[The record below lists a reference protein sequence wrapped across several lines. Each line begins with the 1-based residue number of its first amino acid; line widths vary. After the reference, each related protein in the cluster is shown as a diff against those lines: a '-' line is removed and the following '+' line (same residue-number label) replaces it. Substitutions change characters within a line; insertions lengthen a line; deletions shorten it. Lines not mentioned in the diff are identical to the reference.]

1 MSVQPVMHNISTN
14 DGRKRCSFSVEN
26 ERVGLVDVQVK
37 EYNLEQD
44 RFRTEIFDSKKQLLG
59 YDFFDMPK
67 ADSMF
72 EYDITVLPEHRGKGL
87 GELMRLT
94 SIAQM
99 LENNVDEMDLYSKS
113 TAIYFHAKHGFEPN
127 IRSFDQRRSSLEAV
141 VANKMVEGDVFVPKA
156 EKILKAVE
164 SPLSLTFEENQK
176 YTMQT
181 NELVKDFIKK
191 VLAMG
196 GQEDAKFSFG
206 FNMKLMRDT
215 IFERAEFF
223 NLLFKKH
230 GIKFKV

>member
-1 MSVQPVMHNISTN
+1 MSVQPVMQNVSIN

-26 ERVGLVDVQVK
+26 ERVGRVDVNVR

-44 RFRTEIFDSKKQLLG
+44 RFRTEVFDSNKQLLG
-59 YDFFDMPK
+59 YDVFDMPK

-72 EYDITVLPEHRGKGL
+72 EYEIKVFPPYRGNGL

-94 SIAQM
+94 SVAQM
-99 LENNVDEMDLYSKS
+99 VENNVDEMNLFSKP

-127 IRSFDQRRSSLEAV
+127 IKSFDQRRSSLEAV

-191 VLAMG
+191 VLATG
-196 GQEDAKFSFG
+196 AQNDAKFSFG

-223 NLLFKKH
+223 NQLFEKR
-230 GIKFKV
+230 GIKFKI

>member
-26 ERVGLVDVQVK
+26 ERFGLVDVQVK
-37 EYNLEQD
+37 EYNLAQD
-44 RFRTEIFDSKKQLLG
+44 RFRTEIYDSERQLLG
-59 YDFFDMPK
+59 YDVFDMPK
-67 ADSMF
+67 SDSMF
-72 EYDITVLPEHRGKGL
+72 EYDIKVLPEYRGKGL

-127 IRSFDQRRSSLEAV
+127 IKSFDQRRSSLESV
-141 VANKMVEGDVFVPKA
+141 VANTLPDGDVFIPNA
-156 EKILKAVE
+156 EKILKATDN
-164 SPLSLTFEENQK
+164 PLRLTFEENQK
-176 YTMQT
+176 FTHQT
-181 NELVKDFIKK
+181 NELVKEFIKK

-196 GQEDAKFSFG
+196 RQDDAKFASG

-223 NLLFKKH
+223 NSLFKKH